1 MMMEMNDLEIKSI
14 LEKSKTI
21 AIVGASQKPERDSHM
36 IMQFLMRHGYE
47 VIPVNPAFAEIAGK
61 KCYPSLRKIPVH
73 VDIVDIFR
81 KSEDV
86 KPIVDDAIAIKA
98 DTIWMQLGVVNEE
111 AAKTASDAGLKVIMN
126 RCIKIEYNML
136 ISS

>member
-1 MMMEMNDLEIKSI
+1 MEEMNDLEIKSI
-14 LEKSKTI
+14 LEKAKTI

-36 IMQFLMRHGYE
+36 IMQFLIRHGYE
-47 VIPVNPAFAEIAGK
+47 VIPVNPAFTEIAGK
-61 KCYPSLRKIPVH
+61 KCYQSLHQIPIH
-73 VDIVDIFR
+73 IDIVDIFR

-98 DTIWMQLGVVNEE
+98 DTVWMQLGVANDE
-111 AAKTASDAGLKVIMN
+111 AAKTASNAGLKVIMN
-126 RCIKIEYNML
+126 RCIKIEYNAL

>member
-1 MMMEMNDLEIKSI
+1 MMEMNGLEIKSI

-61 KCYPSLRKIPVH
+61 KCYSSLREIPVH
-73 VDIVDIFR
+73 LDIVDIFR

-86 KPIVDDAIAIKA
+86 KPIVEDAIAIKA

-111 AAKTASDAGLKVIMN
+111 AAKKASVAGLKVIMN

>member
-1 MMMEMNDLEIKSI
+1 MMEEMNDLEIKSI
-14 LEKSKTI
+14 LEKAKTI

-36 IMQFLMRHGYE
+36 IMQFLIRHGYE
-47 VIPVNPAFAEIAGK
+47 VIPVNPAFTEIAGK
-61 KCYPSLRKIPVH
+61 KCYQSLHQIPIH
-73 VDIVDIFR
+73 IDIVDIFR

-98 DTIWMQLGVVNEE
+98 DTVWMQLGVANDE
-111 AAKTASDAGLKVIMN
+111 AAKTASNAGLKVIMN
-126 RCIKIEYNML
+126 RCIKIEYNAL